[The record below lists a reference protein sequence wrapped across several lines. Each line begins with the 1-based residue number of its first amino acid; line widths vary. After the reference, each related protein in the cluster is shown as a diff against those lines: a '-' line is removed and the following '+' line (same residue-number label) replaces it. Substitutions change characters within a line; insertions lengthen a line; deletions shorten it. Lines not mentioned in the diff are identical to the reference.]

1 MYYSTAVSD
10 SLLFNIFPS
19 PSYPET
25 QFFLLDLYTVLISFF
40 RLGTPAGSF
49 TGVEDHIL
57 RVLCVFRLMTFT
69 SITALRSYLKARS
82 SWSVHILAIFD
93 LCQLGTIFFFF

>member
-25 QFFLLDLYTVLISFF
+25 LFFLLDLYTVLISFF
-40 RLGTPAGSF
+40 RLGTPARSF

-93 LCQLGTIFFFF
+93 LCQLGTIFFF